1 MATAL
6 EKVTT
11 HTIKTRVADG
21 EPQSE
26 VALTIHWDDDAAVR
40 EFARRGVVIAAQSVM
55 RATGDIPAEFSVT
68 VSELAKRE
76 RGGFAMK
83 PTPQNAQRMMA
94 KLDDAQ
100 YADALRGI
108 GVNERDIPRLVT
120 NRKAV
125 TVASGA
131 GKSGPVT
138 VTKAAP
144 KK

>member
-1 MATAL
+1 MATL
-6 EKVTT
+6 EKSTV
-11 HTIKTRVADG
+11 HTIKSRVAEG
-21 EPQSE
+21 EPQVE
-26 VALTIHWDDDAAVR
+26 TALTIHWDDDTATR

-55 RATGDIPAEFSVT
+55 RATGDIPAEFAVT

-83 PTPQNAQRMMA
+83 ATPQNAQRMMS
-94 KLDDAQ
+94 KLDDTQ

-108 GVNERDIPRLVT
+108 GVPERDIPRLIA
-120 NRKAV
+120 NRKTV
-125 TVASGA
+125 TVAPGT

-138 VTKAAP
+138 VTKVPA